1 MQYFLEKCRN
11 NYFTDQHML
20 FPPPV
25 LMENKPGGLLFFS
38 LTGLLICPYKKHPA
52 ERLLNASVLQGTLCS
67 SFSVKFLIQLGG
79 FFLKHGKQGFP
90 VYGRF

>member
-25 LMENKPGGLLFFS
+25 LMENKPGGVLFFS
-38 LTGLLICPYKKHPA
+38 LTGLLICPRRKTFECVCPA
-52 ERLLNASVLQGTLCS
+52 GYVMFIIFRKVSDSASW
-67 SFSVKFLIQLGG
+67 FL
-79 FFLKHGKQGFP
+79 P
-90 VYGRF
+90 